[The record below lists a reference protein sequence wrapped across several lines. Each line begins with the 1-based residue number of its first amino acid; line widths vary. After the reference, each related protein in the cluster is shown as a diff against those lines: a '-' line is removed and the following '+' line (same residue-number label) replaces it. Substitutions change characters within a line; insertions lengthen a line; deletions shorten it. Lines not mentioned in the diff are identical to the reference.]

1 MAARKKAKPAKRK
14 AHVHKTAT
22 ARGHHKPAN
31 SNEPHLSA
39 RPTWQ
44 GQLRLSLVSCPV
56 ALYGATTKTRDIS
69 FHLLNPDTNNRIRM
83 VPTDPDTGPVER
95 ADLVKGYEIAKN
107 KYVIL
112 DNEELSA
119 VKLETTRTIDID
131 RFVNEKEID
140 RLYWNDPYYLVPNE
154 DSGVEAYTVIR
165 EALAEAG
172 RIALGR
178 VVMHTR
184 ERLVAL
190 EPRGKGI
197 VVYTLRMGDEVIPA
211 KDAFADIPAARP
223 DREMIAIARKIIEQ
237 REGDFEPD
245 KFEDRYENAL
255 RDLIRRKQKGEKL
268 VTAEPVEEDNVIDL
282 MAALKKSLKA
292 KGKPAPRRAR
302 G

>member
-1 MAARKKAKPAKRK
+1 MAARKKAKPARRK
-14 AHVHKTAT
+14 AASRKIA
-22 ARGHHKPAN
+22 GHHKPAN
-31 SNEPHLSA
+31 SNEPHLSS
-39 RPTWQ
+39 RPLWQ

-56 ALYGATTKTRDIS
+56 ALFGATTKSSDIS
-69 FHLLNPDTNNRIRM
+69 FHLLNPETNNRIRM

-107 KYVIL
+107 KYVVL
-112 DNEELSA
+112 SNDELKA
-119 VKLETTRTIDID
+119 VKLETTRTIDIE
-131 RFVNEKEID
+131 RFVDEKEID
-140 RLYWNDPYYLVPNE
+140 RLYWNDPYYLMPND
-154 DSGVEAYTVIR
+154 DSGVEAYAVIR

-190 EPRGKGI
+190 EPMGKGI
-197 VVYTLRMGDEVIPA
+197 IVYTLRMGDEVIPA
-211 KDAFADIPAARP
+211 RHAFADIPASRP
-223 DREMIAIARKIIEQ
+223 DKQMVEIARKIIEQ
-237 REGDFEPD
+237 REGDFEPE

-292 KGKPAPRRAR
+292 KTDKAPARRAR

>member
-1 MAARKKAKPAKRK
+1 MAARKKAKPARRK
-14 AHVHKTAT
+14 AASRKIA
-22 ARGHHKPAN
+22 GHHKPAN
-31 SNEPHLSA
+31 SNEPHLSS
-39 RPTWQ
+39 RPLWQ

-56 ALYGATTKTRDIS
+56 ALFGATTKSSDIS
-69 FHLLNPDTNNRIRM
+69 FHLLNPETNNRIRM

-107 KYVIL
+107 KYVVL
-112 DNEELSA
+112 SNDELKA
-119 VKLETTRTIDID
+119 VKLETTRTIDIE
-131 RFVNEKEID
+131 RFVDEKEID
-140 RLYWNDPYYLVPNE
+140 RLYWNDPYYLMPND
-154 DSGVEAYTVIR
+154 DSGVEAYAVIR

-172 RIALGR
+172 RVALGR

-190 EPRGKGI
+190 EPMGKGI
-197 VVYTLRMGDEVIPA
+197 IAYTLRMGDEVIPA
-211 KDAFADIPAARP
+211 RHAFADIPASRP
-223 DREMIAIARKIIEQ
+223 DKQMVEIARKIIEQ
-237 REGDFEPD
+237 REGDFEPE

-292 KGKPAPRRAR
+292 KTDKVPARRAR